1 MALQSTE
8 TRAFLQL
15 DYDKQRRIVEAS
27 IDEFAEKGYEKA
39 SMNMVVK
46 KAGISKGALFNY
58 FVNKSGLFGFIYRLV
73 LKQVKYHLR
82 AVREESRGQDFFL
95 RMEKVM
101 KAGVDF
107 VRCYPGPAQV
117 YYRIIFTGDAPF
129 KDEILEELHGESLK
143 FIQSLVEEGINRG
156 DLRPDLDT
164 KATAFVLECVLDRFL
179 QAHQLEFLDNSL
191 QLHGASGEEY
201 YTWINKILEL
211 FRNGLINGSDN
222 GNVEEKE

>member
-1 MALQSTE
+1 MDVQSTE

-15 DYDKQRRIVEAS
+15 DHEKQMRIVEAS
-27 IDEFAEKGYEKA
+27 IDEFAKKGYENA

-73 LKQVKYHLR
+73 LNQVKDYLR
-82 AVREESRGQDFFL
+82 TVRDESQDEDFFL

-107 VRCYPGPAQV
+107 VRSYPGPAQL

-129 KDEILEELHGESLK
+129 KEEILEELHGESLK
-143 FIQSLVEEGINRG
+143 FIQSLVEDGVNRG
-156 DLRPDLDT
+156 DLQPDLDT

-179 QAHQLEFLDNSL
+179 QAHQLEFLNHSL
-191 QLHGASGEEY
+191 QLYDACGEESY
-201 YTWINKILEL
+201 KWIKRILVL
-211 FRNGLINGSDN
+211 FRTGLINKQDN
-222 GNVEEKE
+222 VNVEEKE